1 MYSFLFLVWIKNII
15 WMIHD
20 LLSTIFIRKN
30 IKNNYWNEMIF
41 KDLYNDKQ
49 IYGKIWILNKFLRYN
64 YK

>member
-1 MYSFLFLVWIKNII
+1 MYSFLFLIWIKNII

-20 LLSTIFIRKN
+20 LLNTVFIRKN

-49 IYGKIWILNKFLRYN
+49 IYRKIWILNKFLRYN

>member
-41 KDLYNDKQ
+41 KDLYNDNQ

>member
-1 MYSFLFLVWIKNII
+1 MYSFLFLIWIKNII

-20 LLSTIFIRKN
+20 LLNTVFIWKN

>member
-15 WMIHD
+15 WMI

>member
-1 MYSFLFLVWIKNII
+1 MYSFLFLIWIKNII

-20 LLSTIFIRKN
+20 LLNTVFIRKN

>member
-1 MYSFLFLVWIKNII
+1 MYSFLFLIWIKNII

>member
-1 MYSFLFLVWIKNII
+1 MYSFLFLIWIKNII

-20 LLSTIFIRKN
+20 LLNTVFIRKN

-49 IYGKIWILNKFLRYN
+49 IYEKIWILNKFLRYN